1 MKDENPSP
9 KRSHRKQTFRAG
21 AGAVILNKSGKVL
34 GLERKD
40 IPGAWQLPQ
49 GGLDEGESPLQ
60 AAKRE
65 VREETGIKAK
75 DLELLSAAS
84 QLLAY
89 ELPLEARTKKTGR
102 GQVHYWF
109 LFRFTG
115 QDEAI
120 TLGDKKEF
128 KAWKWVSMSKLAS
141 KVVSFKKPV
150 YRALVEDFKPYLK

>member
-1 MKDENPSP
+1 MKDKKTSP
-9 KRSHRKQTFRAG
+9 KRIHRTQTFRAG

-49 GGLDEGESPLQ
+49 GGLDEGEAPLET
-60 AAKRE
+60 AKRE

-75 DLELLSAAS
+75 DLELLSTAS
-84 QLLAY
+84 RLLAY
-89 ELPLEARTKKTGR
+89 ELPLEARTKKIGR

-128 KAWKWVSMSKLAS
+128 RAWKWMSMSKLAS
-141 KVVSFKKPV
+141 KVVAFKQPV
-150 YRALVEDFKPYLK
+150 YRALVEEFRPYFK

>member
-1 MKDENPSP
+1 MNNKNPSS
-9 KRSHRKQTFRAG
+9 KKTSRTQTFRAG

-40 IPGAWQLPQ
+40 IFGAWQLPQ
-49 GGLDEGESPLQ
+49 GGLDEGESPLE
-60 AAKRE
+60 AVKRE
-65 VREETGIKAK
+65 IREETGIKAK
-75 DLELLSAAS
+75 DLKLLSAAS

-89 ELPLEARTKKTGR
+89 ELPPEVRSKKTGR
-102 GQVHYWF
+102 GQVQYWF

-128 KAWKWVSMSKLAS
+128 RTWKWMSMSKLAS
-141 KVVSFKKPV
+141 KVVSFKQPV

>member
-1 MKDENPSP
+1 MGNENLSP
-9 KRSHRKQTFRAG
+9 KRTHRTQTFRAG
-21 AGAVILNKSGKVL
+21 AGAVILDKRGKVL

-49 GGLDEGESPLQ
+49 GGLDEGESPLE

-89 ELPLEARTKKTGR
+89 ELPHEARTKKTGR

-109 LFRFTG
+109 LFQFIG

-128 KAWKWVSMSKLAS
+128 RAWKWMSMSKLTS
-141 KVVSFKKPV
+141 KVVSFKQPI
-150 YRALVEDFKPYLK
+150 YRALFEEFKPYFK